1 MVTTNLENLEAEV
14 KMLLDVN
21 KLEEK
26 DFKNTY
32 TEIFAQADTWEEVYG
47 LYEERQSEIEKFLSN
62 FDKDTKVIFTGAGTS
77 EYVGNI
83 ACDYLK
89 SHGDFDFES
98 IATTDLVSAPYLH
111 FKKDVKTVLVS
122 FARSGNS
129 PESIAAVKLGDQIV
143 DDFYNLAITCA
154 HDGKLAVDLKDDPNS
169 YVFLNPEITN
179 DKGFAM
185 TNSFSSMLLATLL
198 IFDTSL
204 DNKKEIVDKLSK
216 IARNTYEKAGEIE
229 KLIDFDFDRVAYL
242 GSGPLGKL
250 TKEAR
255 LKILE
260 LTAGE
265 VVTIFDS
272 SMGFRHGPKSFI
284 NDKTLVV
291 SFVSAN
297 EYTRKYDLDIL
308 DEIKAD
314 GIAPKIIAVTNEDFD
329 RDYQFVLESQ
339 GLEDAYLA
347 VGYAVIAQ
355 LISLIT
361 SLRVGNTPDN
371 PSKSHTVNR
380 VVKGVTI
387 HEYK

>member
-1 MVTTNLENLEAEV
+1 
-14 KMLLDVN
+14 MLLDAN
-21 KLEEK
+21 KLEER

-47 LYEERQSEIEKFLSN
+47 LYEERKADIEKFLAN

-83 ACDYLK
+83 AQDYLK
-89 SHGDFDFES
+89 THGDFDFES

-111 FKKDVKTVLVS
+111 FKKDQKTLLVS

-129 PESIAAVKLGDQIV
+129 PESLAAVKLGEQIV
-143 DDFYNLAITCA
+143 DDFYNLPITCA
-154 HDGKLAVDLKDDPNS
+154 HDGKLAVNLKDDPNS
-169 YVFLNPEITN
+169 YVFLNPAITN

-185 TNSFSSMLLATLL
+185 TNSFSSMLLASLL
-198 IFDTSL
+198 IFDISL
-204 DNKKEIVDKLSK
+204 ENKKDLVEK
-216 IARNTYEKAGEIE
+216 IAGIARETYARAEEIE

-291 SFVSAN
+291 SFVSGN
-297 EYTRKYDLDIL
+297 DYTRQYDLDIL

-314 GIAPKIIAVTNEDFD
+314 GIAPKIIAVTNEDVN
-329 RDYQFVLESQ
+329 RDYQFILKSE
-339 GLEDAYLA
+339 GLRDAYLA

>member
-1 MVTTNLENLEAEV
+1 
-14 KMLLDVN
+14 MLLDVN
-21 KLEEK
+21 KLEER

-47 LYEERQSEIEKFLSN
+47 LYEERKADIEKFLAN

-83 ACDYLK
+83 AQDYLK
-89 SHGDFDFES
+89 THGDFDFES

-111 FKKDVKTVLVS
+111 FKKDQKTLLVS

-129 PESIAAVKLGDQIV
+129 PESLAAVKLGEQIV
-143 DDFYNLAITCA
+143 DDFYNLPITCA
-154 HDGKLAVDLKDDPNS
+154 HDGKLAVNLKDDPNS
-169 YVFLNPEITN
+169 YVFLNPAITN

-185 TNSFSSMLLATLL
+185 TNSFSSMLLASLL

-204 DNKKEIVDKLSK
+204 ENKKDLVEKLAS
-216 IARNTYEKAGEIE
+216 IARETYARVEEIE

-291 SFVSAN
+291 SFVSGN
-297 EYTRKYDLDIL
+297 DYTRQYDLDIL

-314 GIAPKIIAVTNEDFD
+314 GIAPKIIAVTNEDVN
-329 RDYQFVLESQ
+329 RDYQFILKSE
-339 GLEDAYLA
+339 GLRDAYLA

>member
-1 MVTTNLENLEAEV
+1 
-14 KMLLDVN
+14 MLLDVN
-21 KLEEK
+21 KLEER

-47 LYEERQSEIEKFLSN
+47 LYEERKADIEKFLAN

-83 ACDYLK
+83 AQDYLK
-89 SHGDFDFES
+89 THGDFDFES

-111 FKKDVKTVLVS
+111 FKKDQKTLLVS

-129 PESIAAVKLGDQIV
+129 PESLAAVKLGEQIV
-143 DDFYNLAITCA
+143 DDFYNLPITCA
-154 HDGKLAVDLKDDPNS
+154 HDGKLAVNLKDDPNS
-169 YVFLNPEITN
+169 YVFLNPAITN

-185 TNSFSSMLLATLL
+185 TNSFSSMLLASLL

-204 DNKKEIVDKLSK
+204 ENKKELVEKLAG
-216 IARNTYEKAGEIE
+216 IARETYARAEEIE

-291 SFVSAN
+291 SFVSGN
-297 EYTRKYDLDIL
+297 DYTRQYDLDIL

-314 GIAPKIIAVTNEDFD
+314 GIAPKIIAVTNEDVN
-329 RDYQFVLESQ
+329 RDYQFILKSE
-339 GLEDAYLA
+339 GLRDAYLA

>member
-1 MVTTNLENLEAEV
+1 
-14 KMLLDVN
+14 MLLDVN
-21 KLEEK
+21 KLEER

-47 LYEERQSEIEKFLSN
+47 LYQERKAEIEKFLAN

-83 ACDYLK
+83 AQDYLK
-89 SHGDFDFES
+89 THGDFDFES

-111 FKKDVKTVLVS
+111 FKKDQKTLLVS

-129 PESIAAVKLGDQIV
+129 PESLAAVKLGEQIV
-143 DDFYNLAITCA
+143 DDFYNLPITCA
-154 HDGKLAVDLKDDPNS
+154 YDGKLAVNLKDDKNS
-169 YVFLNPEITN
+169 YVFLNPAITN

-185 TNSFSSMLLATLL
+185 TNSFSSMLLAALL

-204 DNKKEIVDKLSK
+204 EDKKDLVEKLAA
-216 IARNTYEKAGEIE
+216 IARDTYEKAEEIE
-229 KLIDFDFDRVAYL
+229 KLVDFDFDRVAYL

-260 LTAGE
+260 LTAGD

-297 EYTRKYDLDIL
+297 DYTRKYDLDIL

-314 GIAPKIIAVTNEDFD
+314 GIAPKIIAVTNEDVD
-329 RDYQFVLESQ
+329 RDYQFILDSQ
-339 GLEDAYLA
+339 GVNDAYLA
-347 VGYAVIAQ
+347 VAYVVIAQ

>member
-1 MVTTNLENLEAEV
+1 
-14 KMLLDVN
+14 MLLDVN
-21 KLEEK
+21 KLEER

-47 LYEERQSEIEKFLSN
+47 LYEERKADIEKFLAN

-83 ACDYLK
+83 AQVYLK
-89 SHGDFDFES
+89 THGDFDFES

-111 FKKDVKTVLVS
+111 FKKDQKTLLVS

-129 PESIAAVKLGDQIV
+129 PESLAAVKLGEQIV
-143 DDFYNLAITCA
+143 DDFYNLPITCA
-154 HDGKLAVDLKDDPNS
+154 HDGKLAVNLKDDPNS
-169 YVFLNPEITN
+169 YVFLNPAITN

-185 TNSFSSMLLATLL
+185 TNSFSSMLLASLL
-198 IFDTSL
+198 IFDSSL
-204 DNKKEIVDKLSK
+204 ENKKDLVEKLAS
-216 IARNTYEKAGEIE
+216 IARETYVRAEEIE

-291 SFVSAN
+291 SFVSGN
-297 EYTRKYDLDIL
+297 DYTRQYDLDIL

-314 GIAPKIIAVTNEDFD
+314 GIAPKIIAVTNEDVN
-329 RDYQFVLESQ
+329 RDYQFILKSE
-339 GLEDAYLA
+339 GLRDAYLA

>member
-1 MVTTNLENLEAEV
+1 
-14 KMLLDVN
+14 MLLDVN

-47 LYEERQSEIEKFLSN
+47 LYEERKADIEKFLAN

-83 ACDYLK
+83 AQDYLK
-89 SHGDFDFES
+89 THGDFNFES
-98 IATTDLVSAPYLH
+98 VATTDLVSAPYLH
-111 FKKDVKTVLVS
+111 FQKDVKTLLVS

-129 PESIAAVKLGDQIV
+129 PESLAAVKLGEQIV
-143 DDFYNLAITCA
+143 DDFYNLPITCA
-154 HDGKLAVDLKDDPNS
+154 HDGKLAVNLKDDPNS
-169 YVFLNPEITN
+169 YVFLNPAITN

-204 DNKKEIVDKLSK
+204 DNKKDLVKK
-216 IARNTYEKAGEIE
+216 IADIARETYARAEEIE
-229 KLIDFDFDRVAYL
+229 NLVDFDFTRIAYL
-242 GSGPLGKL
+242 GSGPLSKL

-265 VVTIFDS
+265 VVTVFDS

-291 SFVSAN
+291 SFVSENA
-297 EYTRKYDLDIL
+297 YTRQYDLDVL

-314 GIAPKIIAVTNEDFD
+314 GIAPKIIAVTNEDVD
-329 RDYQFVLESQ
+329 RDYQFILKSD
-339 GLEDAYLA
+339 GLRDAYLA
-347 VGYAVIAQ
+347 VDYIVIAQ
-355 LISLIT
+355 IIALIT

>member
-1 MVTTNLENLEAEV
+1 
-14 KMLLDVN
+14 MLLDVN
-21 KLEEK
+21 KLEER

-47 LYEERQSEIEKFLSN
+47 LYEERKAEIEKFLSG

-83 ACDYLK
+83 AQDYLK
-89 SHGDFDFES
+89 THGDFDFES

-111 FKKDVKTVLVS
+111 FKKDQKTLLVS

-129 PESIAAVKLGDQIV
+129 PESLAAVKLGEQIV
-143 DDFYNLAITCA
+143 DDFYNLPITCA
-154 HDGKLAVDLKDDPNS
+154 HDGKLAVNLKDDKNS
-169 YVFLNPEITN
+169 YVFLNPAITN

-185 TNSFSSMLLATLL
+185 TNSFSSMLLAALL

-204 DNKKEIVDKLSK
+204 EDKKDLVEKLAA
-216 IARNTYEKAGEIE
+216 IARDTYEKAEEIE
-229 KLIDFDFDRVAYL
+229 KLVDFDFDRVAYL

-260 LTAGE
+260 LTAGD

-291 SFVSAN
+291 SFVSSN
-297 EYTRKYDLDIL
+297 DYTRKYDLDIL

-314 GIAPKIIAVTNEDFD
+314 GIAPKIIAVTNEDVD
-329 RDYQFVLESQ
+329 RDYQFILDSQ
-339 GLEDAYLA
+339 GINDAYLA
-347 VGYAVIAQ
+347 VAYVVIAQ

>member
-1 MVTTNLENLEAEV
+1 
-14 KMLLDVN
+14 MLLDVN
-21 KLEEK
+21 KLEER

-47 LYEERQSEIEKFLSN
+47 LYEERKADIEKFLAN

-83 ACDYLK
+83 AQDYLK
-89 SHGDFDFES
+89 THGDFDFES

-111 FKKDVKTVLVS
+111 FKKDQKTLLVS

-129 PESIAAVKLGDQIV
+129 PESLAAVKLGEQIV
-143 DDFYNLAITCA
+143 DDFYNLPITCA
-154 HDGKLAVDLKDDPNS
+154 HDGKLAVNLKDDPNS
-169 YVFLNPEITN
+169 YVFLNPAITN

-204 DNKKEIVDKLSK
+204 ENKKDLVEK
-216 IARNTYEKAGEIE
+216 IAGIARETYARAEEIE
-229 KLIDFDFDRVAYL
+229 NLVNFDFERVAYL

-291 SFVSAN
+291 SFVSSN
-297 EYTRKYDLDIL
+297 DYTRKYDLDVL

-314 GIAPKIIAVTNEDFD
+314 GIAPKIIAVTNEDVD
-329 RDYQFVLESQ
+329 RDYQFILKSE
-339 GLEDAYLA
+339 GLRDAYLA
-347 VGYAVIAQ
+347 VAYIVIAQ

>member
-1 MVTTNLENLEAEV
+1 
-14 KMLLDVN
+14 MLLDVN
-21 KLEEK
+21 KLEER

-47 LYEERQSEIEKFLSN
+47 LYEERKADVEKFLAN

-83 ACDYLK
+83 AQDYLK
-89 SHGDFDFES
+89 THGDFDFES

-111 FKKDVKTVLVS
+111 FKKDQKTLLVS

-129 PESIAAVKLGDQIV
+129 PESLAAVKLGEQIV
-143 DDFYNLAITCA
+143 DDFYNLPITCA
-154 HDGKLAVDLKDDPNS
+154 HDGKLAVNLKDDPNS
-169 YVFLNPEITN
+169 YVFLNPAITN

-185 TNSFSSMLLATLL
+185 TNSFSSMLLASLL

-204 DNKKEIVDKLSK
+204 ENKKDLVEK
-216 IARNTYEKAGEIE
+216 IAGIARETYARAEEIE

-291 SFVSAN
+291 SFVSGN
-297 EYTRKYDLDIL
+297 DYTRQYDLDIL

-314 GIAPKIIAVTNEDFD
+314 GIAPKIIAVTNEDVN
-329 RDYQFVLESQ
+329 RDYQFILKSE
-339 GLEDAYLA
+339 GLRDAYLA